1 MIQTSQL
8 QYTYPK
14 GSTISFPDFEIS
26 SGDKLLIL
34 GPSGCGKTT
43 LLHLLGGLLPC
54 TEGKIS
60 INNIDISTLKSKEMD
75 QFRGENIGI
84 IFQKPHFAQALTVV
98 ENLAFAQQAGGKKVD
113 KNRIDHLL
121 TKLGI
126 VKHKDRSPKKMS
138 EGEKQRLSVAMALIN
153 KPALLLADEPTASLD
168 DGHAFEVIR
177 LLKEIASEEN
187 SALVIVTHDSRLK
200 EEFQDHILTLKSIQ

>member
-1 MIQTSQL
+1 MIQTNNL
-8 QYTYPK
+8 QYSYPK
-14 GSTISFPDFEIS
+14 GSTISFPDFEMT

-54 TEGKIS
+54 TQGHIS
-60 INNIDISTLKSKEMD
+60 INQKDISTLKSKEMD
-75 QFRGENIGI
+75 QFRGQNIGI
-84 IFQKPHFAQALTVV
+84 IFQKPHFAQALTVS
-98 ENLAFAQQAGGKKVD
+98 ENLAFAQQAGGKKND
-113 KNRIDHLL
+113 KGRIDQLL

-126 VKHKDRSPKKMS
+126 IKHKDKLPQKMS

-177 LLKEIASEEN
+177 LLKEMAAEEN
-187 SALVIVTHDSRLK
+187 TSLVIVTHDSRLK
-200 EEFQDHILTLKSIQ
+200 EEFQDNILTLKSIQ

>member
-1 MIQTSQL
+1 MIQTNQL

-54 TEGKIS
+54 TNGKIT
-60 INNIDISTLKSKEMD
+60 INQKDISTLKSKEMD
-75 QFRGENIGI
+75 QFRGDNIGI
-84 IFQKPHFAQALTVV
+84 IFQKPHFAQALTVA
-98 ENLAFAQQAGGKKVD
+98 ENLAFAQQAGGKKTD
-113 KNRIDHLL
+113 KSRIEHLL
-121 TKLGI
+121 SKLGI
-126 VKHKDRSPKKMS
+126 IKHKDRLPQKMS

-168 DGHAFEVIR
+168 DHHAFEVIH
-177 LLKEIASEEN
+177 LLKEIAAEEN

-200 EEFQDHILTLKSIQ
+200 EEFKDHILTLKSI

>member
-1 MIQTSQL
+1 MIQTTNL

-14 GSTISFPDFEIS
+14 GSTISFPDFEMT

-54 TEGKIS
+54 TQGHIS
-60 INNIDISTLKSKEMD
+60 INQKDISTLKSKEMD
-75 QFRGENIGI
+75 QFRGQNIGI
-84 IFQKPHFAQALTVV
+84 IFQKPHFAQALTVS
-98 ENLAFAQQAGGKKVD
+98 ENLAFAQQASGKKSD
-113 KNRIDHLL
+113 KGRIDQLL
-121 TKLGI
+121 SKLGI
-126 VKHKDRSPKKMS
+126 IKHKDRLPQKMS

-177 LLKEIASEEN
+177 LLKEMATEEN
-187 SALVIVTHDSRLK
+187 TSLVIVTHDSRLK
-200 EEFQDHILTLKSIQ
+200 EEFQDNILTLKSIQ